1 MAKKR
6 SRDKTVRPL
15 RGSPQRPAGPLVRA
29 SMPTL
34 ARDGS
39 VAPVPMVGQ
48 GNAIPPRT
56 VAARVRR
63 RSASILKKG

>member
-1 MAKKR
+1 
-6 SRDKTVRPL
+6 
-15 RGSPQRPAGPLVRA
+15 
-29 SMPTL
+29 MPTL

-56 VAARVRR
+56 AAARVRR